1 MKKFL
6 YIAFLFVL
14 FVSMACD
21 QEKLPLPVSNITP
34 TSFGAN
40 DTSYIELFPV
50 WNSEHLGYSLSQPQD
65 IIIGPDGL
73 IFLADKGNN
82 RVLTLTKAGDRVN
95 RDGLGSLEPSH
106 PQNLAIDSRLNLFM
120 TNQSDTLYG
129 WNQYLNSVAIEKV
142 AESGIFYDP
151 ETQETITL
159 TIFEYSLRV
168 AQGNTSLQPQELNY
182 TTDSDAI
189 QRVKQ
194 IYPVYVAQESGSQFN
209 GVTAGPYGQF
219 NVYISETTYDK
230 IIQIQLIPERIVMTA
245 NGTMLFQ
252 HRGLFMNNPV
262 SFGSGAGTADHP
274 YSLLT
279 DREGNLYFSQL
290 GGNFRVQK
298 LFQGSYSPAYVLYQH
313 DIMDL
318 NRFETPYDLSLD
330 DDGNLFVVDA
340 ASRSVSKFDNSGQ
353 GAGNLM
359 NLGDKGLAV
368 TEFDNPRGIM
378 ISENIVYVVES
389 GKNRIRRFQYSV
401 SDSDLPD
408 DDKKP

>member
-6 YIAFLFVL
+6 YIALLFVL

-50 WNSEHLGYSLSQPQD
+50 WNSEHLRYSLNQPQD

-82 RVLTLTKAGDRVN
+82 HILTLTKAGDIVN
-95 RDGLGSLEPSH
+95 RDGLGSLKISH

-129 WNQYLNSVAIEKV
+129 WNQYLNSIAIDKV
-142 AESGIFYDP
+142 AESGTFYDT
-151 ETQETITL
+151 ESQETVTM
-159 TIFEYSLRV
+159 TIFEYSLQV

-182 TTDSDAI
+182 TDDASVI
-189 QRVKQ
+189 QKVKQ
-194 IYPVYVAQESGSQFN
+194 IYPVFVAQESGSQFN
-209 GVTAGPYGQF
+209 GVSAGPYGQF
-219 NVYISETTYDK
+219 NVYISESTHDK
-230 IIQIQLIPERIVMTA
+230 IIQIQLIPQRIVMTA
-245 NGTMLFQ
+245 NGTLLYQ
-252 HRGLFMNNPV
+252 HRGLYINNPV
-262 SFGSGAGTADHP
+262 SFGSGAGTADDP

-279 DREGNLYFSQL
+279 DRDGNLYFSQL

-298 LFQGSYSPAYVLYQH
+298 LFQGSYNPAYVLYQH

-318 NRFETPYDLSLD
+318 NRFNTPYDLALD
-330 DDGNLFVVDA
+330 DNENLFVVDA
-340 ASRSVSKFDNSGQ
+340 ASKSVSKFDNSGQ
-353 GAGNLM
+353 NAGNLLP
-359 NLGDKGLAV
+359 LGDKGLAV

-378 ISENIVYVVES
+378 VSENIVYVVES
-389 GKNRIRRFQYSV
+389 GQNRIRRFQYSV
-401 SDSDLPD
+401 SESDLPD